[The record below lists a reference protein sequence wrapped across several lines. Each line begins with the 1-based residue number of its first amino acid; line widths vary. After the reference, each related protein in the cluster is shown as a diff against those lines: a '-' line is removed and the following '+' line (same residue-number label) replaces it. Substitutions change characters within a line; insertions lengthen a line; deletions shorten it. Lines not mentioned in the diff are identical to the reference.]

1 MLLDP
6 DDANT
11 ITVFPA
17 IPTGWEQQGVAFKNL
32 AVRGNILVSGE
43 FKPKRVRVT
52 LENQADKNCT
62 RILRVR
68 LPKGTTG
75 LRHPEK
81 GLRIEEGWALLPS
94 VQLPAK
100 SKVSFT
106 FEPLAAAQ

>member
-1 MLLDP
+1 
-6 DDANT
+6 
-11 ITVFPA
+11 
-17 IPTGWEQQGVAFKNL
+17 
-32 AVRGNILVSGE
+32 
-43 FKPKRVRVT
+43 
-52 LENQADKNCT
+52 
-62 RILRVR
+62 VR

-81 GLRIEEGWALLPS
+81 GLQIEEGWALLPS